1 MTRIGIIGSD
11 NSHAVAYSRLA
22 NVVQIAGASRV
33 VAISGL
39 DPKRT
44 REVADIG
51 QIPEVVD
58 APGDMAKDVDAVLVV
73 HRHGGLHA
81 EHAVPFLEQG
91 IPVYVDKPFAVSL
104 EDCRRMLTA
113 AKRGNAL
120 LTSYSA
126 LRWAPSTNQLAKQLP
141 DLGDIRV
148 GQFAG
153 PCDFTSEYAGPFFY
167 ATHVADVAFRLMG
180 DEIRS
185 VRAASSGKSVA
196 ANVTFTNDAIATF
209 SYLGDAAY
217 HFHASLF
224 GTKQMRASEII
235 GGDES
240 YAAGLLTFLNA
251 VNTKAAPLTDRQLLM
266 PIAFVHAMQ
275 ESLARNGDI
284 VQVQPFIDQSSSV

>member
-1 MTRIGIIGSD
+1 MTRIGIVGSD
-11 NSHAVAYSRLA
+11 NSHAVAYSKLA
-22 NVVQIAGASRV
+22 NVMQIAGTSRV

-39 DPKRT
+39 DPGRT
-44 REVADIG
+44 REVAEIG
-51 QIPEVVD
+51 QIPKVVD
-58 APGDMAKDVDAVLVV
+58 TPSDMANEVDAVLVV
-73 HRHGGLHA
+73 HRHGDLHA
-81 EHAVPFLEQG
+81 EHAIPFLEQG

-104 EDCRRMLTA
+104 EDCQRMLTA
-113 AKRGNAL
+113 AKSGNAL

-126 LRWAPSTNQLAKQLP
+126 LRWAPTTDHLGKQLP
-141 DLGDIRV
+141 ELGDIRV

-153 PCDFTSEYAGPFFY
+153 PCDFTSDYAGPFFY
-167 ATHVADVAFRLMG
+167 ATHVADVAFHLMG

-185 VRAASSGKSVA
+185 VQATSSGRSVA
-196 ANVTFTNDAIATF
+196 ANVTFANDAIATF
-209 SYLGDAAY
+209 SYLGDTAY

-251 VNTKAAPLTDRQLLM
+251 VDTKAAPLTDRQLLM

-275 ESLARNGDI
+275 ESLARKGDI
-284 VQVQPFIDQSSSV
+284 VQVQPFIDQPSSV